1 MNILVFGSG
10 DEADSFIELMD
21 SNEHYIFRK
30 KNYTV
35 TSDYDELLE
44 ALKAPQDI
52 IFVME
57 NGARG
62 MESVIASKDM
72 CPQTPVIWFSDDKNF
87 GAQSYRLGT
96 DYFGIKPITNEHLAL
111 VSKKLRLC

>member
-10 DEADSFIELMD
+10 NEIDHFVDLMD
-21 SNEHYIFRK
+21 SSEHYIFRK
-30 KNYTV
+30 KSYTI
-35 TSDYDELLE
+35 TNDYDEFLK

-57 NGARG
+57 NGACG
-62 MESVIASKDM
+62 MESVIASKSI
-72 CPQTPVIWFSDDKNF
+72 CPKTPVIWFSNDKNF
-87 GAQSYRLGT
+87 GAQSYRLGAE
-96 DYFGIKPITNEHLAL
+96 YFGIKPITNEHLAL